1 MGHLL
6 IVATTQ
12 ELRAS
17 LQFALEA
24 DGHTVR
30 VTSKLDAAADDPVK
44 YDCTVLDHHAADK
57 RSREAIRAFYEAHR
71 PVVLLANVANHP
83 LVALSHSTVL
93 KPLLGPALSR
103 AVADAIDAS
112 A

>member
-12 ELRAS
+12 ELRGS

-30 VTSKLDAAADDPVK
+30 VAAKLDAAGEDDVH
-44 YDCTVLDHHAADK
+44 YDCTVFDHHAADK
-57 RSREAIRAFYEAHR
+57 RSREAVRSFFARHS

-83 LVALSHSTVL
+83 LAAISHSTVL
-93 KPLLGPALSR
+93 KPLLGPALSQ
-103 AVADAIDAS
+103 AVANAIAS
-112 A
+112 TA